1 MKLNQIYWPIQRE
14 LSAVEQMLRCS
25 LGVSKYASISKIANY
40 LLRPKGKMLR
50 PALVILCA
58 KATGSHQPQATS
70 HKLTKIATAIE
81 LIHIASLIHDDVID
95 HAYLRHN
102 KPTINSKWGH
112 DVSIAMGDYIYAEA
126 FRLIADCGNSDIISC
141 ISSATKAMCEGEL
154 IQVLERDNLD
164 LLRRRYII
172 IVKKK
177 TANLFAAS
185 CQAGTMLVNNNR
197 FIQGA
202 LKECGLNFGIAFQIV
217 DDCLDL
223 IGEERHLG
231 KAPGADFKMGELTL
245 PLLNLVAQSKDKKR
259 LISLL
264 TRQNSF
270 EAFKDLRLR
279 FIHSQAF
286 TKTKEDISY
295 YLKKA
300 RVRLNTLSDSPFKQ
314 SLFSL
319 ADFIIRRIPY

>member
-1 MKLNQIYWPIQRE
+1 MDLSHIYRPIEKE
-14 LSAVEQMLRCS
+14 LEAVEQVLKMS
-25 LGVSKYASISKIANY
+25 LKETKHSSILEVTHY
-40 LLRPKGKMLR
+40 LLGAKGKRIR
-50 PALVILCA
+50 PALVILST
-58 KATGSHQPQATS
+58 KASQ
-70 HKLTKIATAIE
+70 KLEVNSDQLPKIAAAVE
-81 LIHIASLIHDDVID
+81 LIHTASLIHDDVID
-95 HAYLRHN
+95 HASLRHN
-102 KPTINSKWGH
+102 QPTINSKWGQ
-112 DVSIAMGDYIYAEA
+112 DVSIALGDYLYSEA
-126 FRLIADCGNSDIISC
+126 FRLISDCSNSDVIRCISC
-141 ISSATKAMCEGEL
+141 ATKGMCEGEL
-154 IQVLERDNLD
+154 LQVCERDNMD
-164 LLRRRYII
+164 LLKKRYML

-177 TANLFAAS
+177 TAALFAAS
-185 CQAGTMLVNNNR
+185 CQTGTMLSHCR
-197 FIQGA
+197 QPIQEA
-202 LKECGLNFGIAFQIV
+202 FRDYGLNFGIAFQIA

-231 KAPGADFKMGELTL
+231 KTPGTDFKMGELTL

-300 RVRLNTLSDSPFKQ
+300 RARLNTLSDSPFKQ

-319 ADFIIRRIPY
+319 ADFIIRRIP